1 MRGGFNN
8 PPADDD
14 DCDADDYINHIFWFG
29 CQENSGVSANSD
41 IAVEFF
47 RELRSV
53 ANPADGSVILPND
66 MQYWNPGDNGNI
78 LFKIKNP
85 LKLIFDDWTPVTP
98 AVDSTLPPINA
109 HKTEISPEPESIAAV
124 TNEATQKQEVEAV
137 KLD

>member
-14 DCDADDYINHIFWFG
+14 DCDASDYINHIFWFG

-47 RELRSV
+47 RELRRV

-85 LKLIFDDWTPVTP
+85 LKLFFDDWTPVTP

-109 HKTEISPEPESIAAV
+109 HINQTAPLFKSTLSE
-124 TNEATQKQEVEAV
+124 TNEAAQKQEAVAV
-137 KLD
+137 K